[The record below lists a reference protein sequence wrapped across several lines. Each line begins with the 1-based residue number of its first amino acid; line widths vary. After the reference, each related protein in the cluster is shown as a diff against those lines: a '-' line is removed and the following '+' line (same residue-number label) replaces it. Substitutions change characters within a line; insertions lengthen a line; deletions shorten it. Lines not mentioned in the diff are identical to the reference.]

1 VARSVARAE
10 RRLEELLAAFDVG
23 ELREMLAWAAEWHED
38 VERKVRLRAARAA
51 GDLSALRE
59 LVDRGLR
66 TRRFLDWRAG
76 GQWAR
81 DARPIVAELEAA
93 AERSPS
99 RELVELLQRAISHL
113 VKVLQTN
120 ADDSSGLIGDLARDL
135 LCAHARACDAGVA
148 DPIELAAWIVR
159 FRFRDQDFFEADPVR
174 YRDALGER
182 GLAALRQAI
191 AGDTDQDGFAA
202 RWFRE
207 RLAVLDGDS
216 EQIVALLGGDLTQ
229 PHQYIRLAGA
239 MAELGRDDEVLR
251 WCREGIE
258 RASGWQT
265 AQLYDL
271 ACEIHA
277 RREEPLEVLAL
288 RRAQHARAS
297 TSSTYSQ
304 LKSAADALDAWPLE
318 RDAALEALR
327 RRDIGALVDALL
339 AEGDAELAWQTATTA
354 VDAEL
359 GLHRWVR
366 LAELRAATHPADALP
381 IYWRAVEDALETADR
396 RNYAQAVRLLTHART
411 AGVAAGRGD
420 DFRARLAALRE
431 RHRRRPTLIAM
442 LNKAKLDSPADN
454 R

>member
-10 RRLEELLAAFDVG
+10 RPLEELLAALDVG
-23 ELREMLAWAAEWHED
+23 ELREVLAWAADWHED

-76 GQWAR
+76 RQWAR

-99 RELVELLQRAISHL
+99 RELVELLQRAIGHV
-113 VKVLQTN
+113 VKVLQTR

-135 LCAHARACDAGVA
+135 LSAHARACDAGVA
-148 DPIELAAWIVR
+148 DPIKLAAWIVR

-182 GLAALRQAI
+182 GLAALRQAV
-191 AGDTDQDGFAA
+191 AGETDPDGFAA

-216 EQIVALLGGDLTQ
+216 EQIVALLGGDLTE
-229 PHQYIRLAGA
+229 PHQYIRLAEA
-239 MAELGRDDEVLR
+239 MAELGRDEEMLR
-251 WCREGIE
+251 WCREGVE
-258 RASGWQT
+258 RTSGWQT
-265 AQLYDL
+265 ERLYDL
-271 ACEIHA
+271 ACEVHA
-277 RREEPLEVLAL
+277 RREEPLEVLAM
-288 RRAQHARAS
+288 RRAQHARAPG
-297 TSSTYSQ
+297 SSTYGQ
-304 LKSAADALDAWPLE
+304 LKSAADALHAWPLE

-339 AEGDAELAWQTATTA
+339 AEGDSELAWQTAITA
-354 VDAEL
+354 ADAEL
-359 GLHRWVR
+359 GMHRWIR
-366 LAELRAATHPADALP
+366 LAEVRAATHPGDALP

-396 RNYAQAVRLLTHART
+396 RSYAQAVRLLTHART
-411 AGVAAGRGD
+411 AAAAAGQGD

-431 RHRRRPTLIAM
+431 KHRRRPTLIAT
-442 LNKAKLDSPADN
+442 LNKAKLDPPADN